1 MQPLQFPR
9 GNVYQIICQD
19 GNQALKIQ
27 ASEPKQFEKSRIVGT
42 APNANELNQLWMIEK
57 VGHGDDEF

>member
-9 GNVYQIICQD
+9 GNIYQVICQD

-27 ASEPKQFEKSRIVGT
+27 ATEYKQFDKSRIVGT
-42 APNANELNQLWMIEK
+42 APNANELSQLWMIEK
-57 VGHGDDEF
+57 VGLG